1 MICMTV
7 IFDLD
12 GTLLNTIGDLG
23 EACNFALK
31 RLSFPTHTPEQYKH
45 LVGNG
50 VRKLIERALPEGYKT
65 DETIEQVLSL
75 FKQYYDNHCC
85 NITCPYDGISQLVD
99 DLQSRDF
106 NVAVASNK
114 YQSAA
119 ERIVNHY
126 FPTIRYVYGQR
137 DGVPIKP
144 SPFVVEEI
152 MTDLKIH
159 DKSEILYIGDSGVDW
174 QTAKNAGVKAAIV
187 SWGFCSRQ
195 ELKEKGIEN
204 TVDTIDELRQIIFE

>member
-1 MICMTV
+1 MTV

-31 RLSFPTHTPEQYKH
+31 RLNFPTHTPEQYKH

-75 FKQYYDNHCC
+75 FKQYYDKHCC
-85 NITCPYDGISQLVD
+85 DNTFPYDGISQLVD

-174 QTAKNAGVKAAIV
+174 HTAKNAGVKATIV

-204 TVDTIDELRQIIFE
+204 IVDTIDELRQIIFE